1 SSSPNIASKKWV
13 YRQYDRTVRTN
24 TFVQCTS
31 DAAVMRLKGTKKA
44 LAVKTDCNSRYV
56 YLNPRRGAIIAVAES
71 ARNVVCSGAR
81 PIAITNCLNFGD
93 PYKPDVYWQFE
104 ESVKGMAEASSVL
117 ETPVTGGNVSFY
129 NESLTTSVYPTPVI
143 GMLGIVEDLDHVTS
157 AMFKSEGDL
166 IVLLGETKGEL
177 GGSEYLAWIHG
188 KVAGDAPKI
197 DLQYEK
203 NLQRV
208 CFHAIRQGIVRSAHD
223 VSEGGLGTALAEC
236 CVLDEPR
243 DSSGPLGAIV
253 RFDYGTLR
261 PDVFLFGEDQSRI
274 ITTVKPEDLQRMGDI
289 ASSHGVNVAVIGEVQ
304 GINLQINKEISVPVS
319 QLAEVYLDAIER
331 VMNLTVEE
339 KI

>member
-1 SSSPNIASKKWV
+1 MS
-13 YRQYDRTVRTN
+13 
-24 TFVQCTS
+24 
-31 DAAVMRLKGTKKA
+31 
-44 LAVKTDCNSRYV
+44 
-56 YLNPRRGAIIAVAES
+56 AVAES

-81 PIAITNCLNFGD
+81 LIAITNCFNFGD

-104 ESVKGMAEASSVL
+104 ESVKGKDEASSVL

-129 NESLTTSVYPTPVI
+129 NESLTTSVYPAPVI
-143 GMLGIVEDLDHVTS
+143 GMLGIVEELDHVTS
-157 AMFKSEGDL
+157 ATFKSEGDV

-208 CFHAIRQGIVRSAHD
+208 CLHAIRQGIVRSAHD
-223 VSEGGLGTALAEC
+223 VSEEGLGMALAEY

-243 DSSGPLGAIV
+243 HSSGPLGAIV
-253 RFDYGTLR
+253 RFDYGTVR

-289 ASSHGVNVAVIGEVQ
+289 ASSHGVNIAVIGEVQ

-319 QLAEVYLDAIER
+319 QLAEVYFDAIER
-331 VMNLTVEE
+331 LMNLTVEE